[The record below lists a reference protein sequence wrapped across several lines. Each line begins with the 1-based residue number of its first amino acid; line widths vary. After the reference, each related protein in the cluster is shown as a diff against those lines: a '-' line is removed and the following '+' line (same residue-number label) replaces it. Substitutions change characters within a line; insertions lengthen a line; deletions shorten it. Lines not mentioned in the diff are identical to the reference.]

1 MFPVLLAASF
11 WQYVFG
17 IVLFFLSLFL
27 ILLVLVQRG
36 RGGGLTGAL
45 GGMGGQSA
53 FGAKAGDTFTR
64 VTMVT
69 ATLWILMCMAAIRFL
84 GTDDRFGADQAGA
97 ADINVTTPGLDG
109 TEGLDATGL
118 GTGGLDTSGLDTG
131 GLLDESLPMLELDDD
146 QTPAPPAEA
155 PPAED

>member
-1 MFPVLLAASF
+1 MFPVLLAASL

-17 IVLFFLSLFL
+17 ILLFFLSLFL

-69 ATLWILMCMAAIRFL
+69 ATLWILMCMAAIKFL

-118 GTGGLDTSGLDTG
+118 GTGGLLD
-131 GLLDESLPMLELDDD
+131 DSLPMLELDDD
-146 QTPAPPAEA
+146 QTLTPPTED
-155 PPAED
+155 PPAEDPPAED

>member
-1 MFPVLLAASF
+1 MTFPVLLAASF

-17 IVLFFLSLFL
+17 IALFFLSLFL

-84 GTDDRFGADQAGA
+84 ATDDRFGADQAGA

-109 TEGLDATGL
+109 TGGLDPSGL
-118 GTGGLDTSGLDTG
+118 GTE
-131 GLLDESLPMLELDDD
+131 GLLDDPLPMLELDDD
-146 QTPAPPAEA
+146 QTPVPPTEEPPVED

>member
-1 MFPVLLAASF
+1 MVFPVLLAASF

-17 IVLFFLSLFL
+17 ILLFLLSLFL

-53 FGAKAGDTFTR
+53 FGAKAGDMFTR

-69 ATLWILMCMAAIRFL
+69 ATIWILLCMAAIRFL
-84 GTDDRFGADQAGA
+84 GTDDRFGADRAGA
-97 ADINVTTPGLDG
+97 ADINVTAPGLDG
-109 TEGLDATGL
+109 TEGLDDMGL
-118 GTGGLDTSGLDTG
+118 GTE
-131 GLLDESLPMLELDDD
+131 GLLDDTLPMMDWDDD
-146 QTPAPPAEA
+146 ALLV
-155 PPAED
+155 PPAEDPPGQDPAPED